1 MQGRGSTYRRTSLFL
16 ALLAFPLLAAGCGPR
31 EVWGI
36 PADDLKDRL
45 SSARYAVLARVDF
58 SANDPA
64 QALILSPGAPYYL
77 SFIFDSLDMP
87 DQSTRMLELAWEK
100 SPDPWK
106 REAGVLLGQR
116 YVARHDYP
124 RAIQVARAILAS
136 QPPSDLEQKARRVL
150 VEALY
155 WTQSDAEALKEADG
169 LLNPDAEVLLFRGVS
184 SLRLALPDAH
194 DLIMRLF
201 LQHRASTLHERV
213 FTYLGGEPSYR
224 QLFTDLE
231 WDLISAKDELS
242 VQDWESGIPLLEN
255 VLQRIDPAL
264 VTSGTLVADLSAAF
278 QSSGNPAAGAR
289 FLERISARFS
299 GRARADAL
307 EQAGRL
313 YRRARNYPQAMPV
326 LRAAA
331 AASAFAD
338 QRDRARWLVL
348 DMLVMLH
355 PADLLAQIEKES
367 ASWGNPA
374 YFSDVLEGWISDLV
388 AAKKWDTMAGL
399 WKLVRVSGPDDVD
412 ARLSYILARANTEG
426 LVRRLPGSP
435 PMTAAEL
442 FAEAAAKDADGYYGL
457 MASCALGR
465 APAQTVMRE
474 QSADAAPPAPL
485 DPLITGF
492 LPFGLTS
499 PAYQRLVEARGS
511 LSDAQVLEAAHLL
524 SRVDDYASSMHL
536 MNLLARRRPLSEEE
550 LQVAYPR
557 AFSPVIDGLAGETG
571 VQESVL
577 YGMVRE
583 ESYFDPDIISS
594 AGAVGLTQLMPS
606 TATAVAR
613 TLNLSEPDLRDP
625 VTNLTMGARHLQDLL
640 AKVQSV
646 PKALLSYNAGL
657 ARVRAWERTA
667 GGMPADLFVEAVP
680 FDESR
685 SYVRKI
691 LVSTVMYSFLYE
703 KRDPRETV
711 REFFGLASR

>member
-1 MQGRGSTYRRTSLFL
+1 MQGRGSTYRRINLFL
-16 ALLAFPLLAAGCGPR
+16 ALLAFPLLTAGCGPR
-31 EVWGI
+31 EVWGL

-45 SSARYAVLARVDF
+45 ASARYAVLTRVDF

-77 SFIFDSLDMP
+77 SFVFDSLDMP

-116 YVARHDYP
+116 YVSRRDYP
-124 RAIQVARAILAS
+124 RAIHVARAILAS
-136 QPPSDLEQKARRVL
+136 QPPSDLEQKARRIL
-150 VEALY
+150 VESLY
-155 WTQSDAEALKEADG
+155 WTQSDEEALREADG
-169 LLNPDAEVLLFRGVS
+169 LANPDPEVLLFRGVS
-184 SLRLALPDAH
+184 SLRLGLPDAH
-194 DLIMRLF
+194 DLILRLF
-201 LQHRASTLHERV
+201 IQYRASTLHERV
-213 FTYLGGEPSYR
+213 FTYLGGDPGYR
-224 QLFTDLE
+224 RLFTDLE
-231 WDLISAKDELS
+231 WDLMNAKDELS
-242 VQDWESGIPLLEN
+242 NQDWAAGIPLLES

-264 VTSGTLVADLSAAF
+264 VSSSALVTDLSAAF

-313 YRRARNYPQAMPV
+313 YRRARNYPQAMAV
-326 LRAAA
+326 LRSAIV
-331 AASAFAD
+331 ASSNAD

-355 PADLLAQIEKES
+355 PADLLAQIERES
-367 ASWGNPA
+367 ALWGNPA

-388 AAKKWDTMAGL
+388 AGRKWDTMAGL
-399 WKLVRVSGPDDVD
+399 WKIARVRGPDDVD

-426 LVRRLPGSP
+426 LLRRLPGSP
-435 PMTAAEL
+435 PMTAAAL

-457 MASCALGR
+457 MASSALGQEPAR
-465 APAQTVMRE
+465 MAPRGE
-474 QSADAAPPAPL
+474 SADAAPAAPL
-485 DPLITGF
+485 DPLIAGF

-511 LSDAQVLEAAHLL
+511 LSDAQLLEAARLM
-524 SRVDDYASSMHL
+524 SRFDDYASSMHL
-536 MNLLARRRPLSEEE
+536 MGLLERRRPLSEEE
-550 LQVAYPR
+550 LQVEYPR
-557 AFSPVIDGLAGETG
+557 AFSSVIDGLAGETG
-571 VQESVL
+571 VAPSVL

-594 AGAVGLTQLMPS
+594 AGAVGLSQLMPS
-606 TATAVAR
+606 TAAAVAR

-685 SYVRKI
+685 KYVRKI
-691 LVSTVMYSFLYE
+691 LVSSVMYSFLYE
-703 KRDPRETV
+703 KKDPREAA